1 MKWSILI
8 CVILG
13 FFGIVLSLN
22 FSKDVILH
30 NFFTGISLVS
40 VVSILFFLNKNQ
52 KDEIIK

>member
-13 FFGIVLSLN
+13 FLGIVLSLN

-30 NFFTGISLVS
+30 NFFTGIALVS

-52 KDEIIK
+52 NDEIIK